1 MYHVLSRARWTQPGL
16 VRTEQQLLPY
26 FPIFLAENH
35 IEQQQKKKKRGK
47 ITNNFFN
54 ETSTWNRTTL

>member
-35 IEQQQKKKKRGK
+35 IEQQQKKKKKRK
-47 ITNNFFN
+47 NYKQ
-54 ETSTWNRTTL
+54 LLQ